1 MAVPSKCNSN
11 KEMMHLEIWG
21 YHGVP
26 RFHTLA
32 PQPQSFS
39 KPTRPIFSAAL
50 EVPVAIQEVR
60 SPGPRLL

>member
-1 MAVPSKCNSN
+1 
-11 KEMMHLEIWG
+11 MMHLEILG
-21 YHGVP
+21 YPV
-26 RFHTLA
+26 FTLA

-39 KPTRPIFSAAL
+39 KPTRPIFSAGAL